1 MPLPNSAIVSR
12 MNDGERFQKALQRFD
27 EENSHDPHRVIVD
40 GEPHPREL
48 LYARWLTEWVLK
60 LSPDASEVLRLA
72 ARSQHLCRWMIPR
85 NSYEMTRAGYLRW
98 RADLKQ
104 FHAGKS
110 AEILREIG
118 YADDVIQRVQD
129 LNLKKGL
136 GKDPECQALEDALC
150 LVTLQYQLAELVV
163 ENRAGKDGRDSRED
177 LEEDVARRPGSRAET
192 ALPGPRK
199 ELIDRALLRESG
211 AGDPEKPEREGA

>member
-1 MPLPNSAIVSR
+1 MRRFAPKFCYCQR

-27 EENSHDPHRVIVD
+27 DENSRDPHRVIVD
-40 GEPHPREL
+40 GESHPREL
-48 LYARWLTEWVLK
+48 IYARWLTDWVLK

-85 NSYEMTRAGYLRW
+85 NSYEMTRAGYLKW

-118 YADDVIQRVQD
+118 YGDDVIQRVRD

-136 GKDPECQALEDALC
+136 GKDPECQTLEDALC
-150 LVTLQYQLAELVV
+150 LVTLQYQLAELVAKTAPEKMV
-163 ENRAGKDGRDSRED
+163 EILAKTWKKMSAAARDE
-177 LEEDVARRPGSRAET
+177 
-192 ALPGPRK
+192 ALKLSFSESEK
-199 ELIDRALLRESG
+199 ELIARALGSSG
-211 AGDPEKPEREGA
+211 S